1 MEPINFPI
9 ERINNFLK
17 NYNFTIESPYYEEE
31 VINYKIK
38 LTGTRKLIVVGDWHD
53 VVEYTLYLESA
64 GGVST
69 KILSHVFESIGGNE
83 KTLTTTDT
91 TLYQVISRVNNNLY
105 NLLNYFNIENHIFCN
120 KVVNDLKNEINE
132 SFITEGRYDN
142 IVRKVVKDIMSVVK
156 YQKEGEFSL
165 PEDIGDEMMYS
176 TPKLNN
182 PFTIELNLEVNEDVD
197 TIDVDGEYYPDEDII
212 SITIISNPNLDRE
225 ILEELHFELNELI
238 RHEIEHISQM
248 DRGEE
253 FPEDE
258 PKKSLDYYTQRHELE
273 AQIAGFKRRAQ
284 KERKPIEDVIR
295 RWFTK
300 NYSKHNL
307 SPKDVEI
314 VINRILELS

>member
-9 ERINNFLK
+9 DRINNFLK
-17 NYNFTIESPYYEEE
+17 VHNFTIESPYYEEE

-38 LTGTRKLIVVGDWHD
+38 LTGTRRLIVVGDWHD

-64 GGVST
+64 GGVSS
-69 KILSHVFESIGGNE
+69 KILSHVFESIGANE

-105 NLLNYFNIENHIFCN
+105 NLLNYFNIENYIFCN
-120 KVVNDLKNEINE
+120 KVVNNLKNEINE
-132 SFITEGRYDN
+132 SIINEGRYDN
-142 IVRKVVKDIMSVVK
+142 IVREVVKDIMSVVK

-212 SITIISNPNLDRE
+212 SITIIFCWAS
-225 ILEELHFELNELI
+225 
-238 RHEIEHISQM
+238 
-248 DRGEE
+248 
-253 FPEDE
+253 
-258 PKKSLDYYTQRHELE
+258 
-273 AQIAGFKRRAQ
+273 
-284 KERKPIEDVIR
+284 
-295 RWFTK
+295 
-300 NYSKHNL
+300 
-307 SPKDVEI
+307 
-314 VINRILELS
+314 

>member
-17 NYNFTIESPYYEEE
+17 VHNFTIVSPYYEEE

-38 LTGTRKLIVVGDWHD
+38 LTGTRKLIVVGDWQN
-53 VVEYTLYLESA
+53 VIEYTLYLESA
-64 GGVST
+64 GRVSS
-69 KILSHVFESIGGNE
+69 KVLNSIFEVIGGNE

-91 TLYQVISRVNNNLY
+91 TLFQMTSRVSNSLY
-105 NLLNYFNIENHIFCN
+105 NLLNFFNIENHIFCN

-212 SITIISNPNLDRE
+212 SLTIISNPNLDRE